1 MINSMKENVC
11 VCVGAGRGEGGVWC
25 CSRSWGVMITVG
37 RGRRVQAGEEPQ
49 RLEVAHFVQR
59 AKLYGVWE

>member
-1 MINSMKENVC
+1 MCVCVC
-11 VCVGAGRGEGGVWC
+11 VCVGAAGAGGG
-25 CSRSWGVMITVG
+25 CSRSWWVMITVG

-59 AKLYGVWE
+59 AKPYGVWE

>member
-1 MINSMKENVC
+1 MCVC
-11 VCVGAGRGEGGVWC
+11 VCGSGGRGG
-25 CSRSWGVMITVG
+25 CSRSWWVMITVG

-59 AKLYGVWE
+59 AKPYGVWE